1 MTNTLNFTT
10 YLAIV
15 AASILMSICFTF
27 TLFFIITIFS
37 ALMQLNFSQFI
48 VLASFSVVFSI
59 AGSSFLTL
67 TELLY
72 SKVRR

>member
-1 MTNTLNFTT
+1 MTNTLRLTT
-10 YLAIV
+10 YLTM
-15 AASILMSICFTF
+15 AAAGVIITICFTF

-37 ALMQLNFSQFI
+37 AMMQLNFSQFI

-59 AGSSFLTL
+59 AGSSFLTF

>member
-1 MTNTLNFTT
+1 MIFIKFTT
-10 YLAIV
+10 YLLM
-15 AASILMSICFTF
+15 AAAATLMLISFVF
-27 TLFFIITIFS
+27 TLFFGVATLGAI
-37 ALMQLNFSQFI
+37 AQLSFIQLI
-48 VLASFSVVFSI
+48 VLMSFSIVFSI